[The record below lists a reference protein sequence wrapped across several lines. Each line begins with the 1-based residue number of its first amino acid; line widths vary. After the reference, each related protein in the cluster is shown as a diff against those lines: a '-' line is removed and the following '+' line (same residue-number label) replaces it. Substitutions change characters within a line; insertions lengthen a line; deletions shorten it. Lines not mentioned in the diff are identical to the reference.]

1 MPLVRPRLTDH
12 YGLPISQEEADFA
25 IPFLDEDIPLSLDPF
40 LLWKSPA
47 QHDNTLHTAIVNSFN
62 HLGYLIRRGK
72 KNEAVKTLITLSECE
87 EVGLGFSAT
96 RTGKRIGHKTAN
108 SILTLFEV
116 IPQVTTG
123 GFTHFEEIQLLVDG
137 VSKDRV
143 SDIACNYMKSF
154 LIDFTI
160 DQCQKHNVPMQ
171 TVVLPA
177 VYNYRFNRLDESQK
191 VKLPTSPR
199 TGHPVILVPKRW
211 LRAIPWLNFEDYINN
226 FYLKE
231 VLKAETDGIS
241 RVAVLN
247 YNREHYDCVCAYA
260 AAKERDQKDC
270 GNDPLFSQLPV
281 FSVTRKVAKLAK
293 LPSGNQDSNDK
304 EYEKLMEE
312 MLPSMLY
319 PHLDFADSQVRTES
333 GVLIRDLVFYNSRS
347 HPFLKDVY
355 DKYGST
361 QIVFELKNVKEI
373 DRDHINQLNRY
384 LNEHFGKFGVL
395 VTRND
400 LPKPMFK
407 NTIDLWSAQ
416 RRCIIALTDEDIT
429 VMGDVFRSKQRLP
442 IEVVNKKCVEFLRAC
457 PS

>member
-1 MPLVRPRLTDH
+1 MALVRPRLTDH

-47 QHDNTLHTAIVNSFN
+47 HHDNTLHTGIVNSFN
-62 HLGYLIRRGK
+62 HLGQLVRKGRK
-72 KNEAVKTLITLSECE
+72 DEAVKTLITLSECE

-96 RTGKRIGHKTAN
+96 RAGKRIGEKIAN
-108 SILTLFEV
+108 DILTLFEV

-143 SDIACNYMKSF
+143 SDIACNYLKSF

-160 DQCQKHNVPMQ
+160 DQCQKHGVPMQ
-171 TVVLPA
+171 DVVLPT
-177 VYNYRFNRLDESQK
+177 VYNYRFNRLDENQK

-226 FYLKE
+226 YYLKE
-231 VLKAETDGIS
+231 VLKAEEEGLS

-247 YNREHYDCVCAYA
+247 YNREHYDCVRAYT

-270 GNDPLFSQLPV
+270 KNDPLFSQLPV
-281 FSVTRKVAKLAK
+281 FSVTKKMAKLAK
-293 LPSGNQDSNDK
+293 LPSGNEDGNDK

-319 PHLDFADSQVRTES
+319 PYLDFADSQVRTDS
-333 GVLIRDLVFYNSRS
+333 GTLIRDLVFYNSRS
-347 HPFLKDVY
+347 HPFLKDVF
-355 DKYGST
+355 DKHGSV
-361 QIVFELKNVKEI
+361 QIVFELKN
-373 DRDHINQLNRY
+373 R
-384 LNEHFGKFGVL
+384 
-395 VTRND
+395 
-400 LPKPMFK
+400 P
-407 NTIDLWSAQ
+407 
-416 RRCIIALTDEDIT
+416 
-429 VMGDVFRSKQRLP
+429 FRK
-442 IEVVNKKCVEFLRAC
+442 
-457 PS
+457 

>member
-1 MPLVRPRLTDH
+1 MALVRPRLTDH
-12 YGLPISQEEADFA
+12 YGLPISQEVADFA

-40 LLWKSPA
+40 LLWKSPS
-47 QHDNTLHTAIVNSFN
+47 QQDNSLHTGLVNSFN
-62 HLGYLIRRGK
+62 HLGYIVRKGRKDEATKLLI
-72 KNEAVKTLITLSECE
+72 ALSECE

-96 RTGKRIGHKTAN
+96 RAGKRIGEKTAN
-108 SILTLFEV
+108 DILMLFDV

-123 GFTHFEEIQLLVDG
+123 GFSHFEEIQLLVDG

-143 SDIACNYMKSF
+143 SDIACNYLKSF

-160 DQCQKHNVPMQ
+160 DQCQKHGVPMQ
-171 TVVLPA
+171 DVVLPT
-177 VYNYRFNRLDESQK
+177 VYNYRSNRLDENQK

-199 TGHPVILVPKRW
+199 TGQPVLLVPKRW
-211 LRAIPWLNFEDYINN
+211 LRAMPWLNFEDYINN
-226 FYLKE
+226 YYLKE
-231 VLKAETDGIS
+231 VLKAETEGVS

-247 YNREHYDCVCAYA
+247 YNRDHYDCVRAYTA
-260 AAKERDQKDC
+260 TKEREQKDC
-270 GNDPLFSQLPV
+270 KNDPLFSQLPV
-281 FSVTRKVAKLAK
+281 FSVTKKVAKLAK
-293 LPSGNQDSNDK
+293 LPSGKEDGNDK

-319 PHLDFADSQVRTES
+319 PHLDFADSQVRTDS

-347 HPFLKDVY
+347 HPFLKDVF
-355 DKYGST
+355 DKYGSV

-395 VTRND
+395 VTRSEMS
-400 LPKPMFK
+400 KAMFK

-416 RRCIIALTDEDIT
+416 RRCIIALSDEDIA
-429 VMGDVFRSKQRLP
+429 VMADVFRSKQRLP
-442 IEVVNKKCVEFLRAC
+442 IEVVNKKFVEFMRAC